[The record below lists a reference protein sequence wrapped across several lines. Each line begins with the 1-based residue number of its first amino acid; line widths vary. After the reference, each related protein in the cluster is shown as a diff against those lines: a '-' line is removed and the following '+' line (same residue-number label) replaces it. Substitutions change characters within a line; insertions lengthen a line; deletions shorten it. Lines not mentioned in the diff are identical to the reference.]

1 MFQNS
6 HFLLRAANYR
16 VEDLRR
22 RAAEDAVA
30 EAIRNERSRAR
41 REAALA
47 SLKAAAAAKREQA
60 VLGWQ
65 SQRQGFGVR
74 SAR

>member
-6 HFLLRAANYR
+6 HFLLRSANYR

-22 RAAEDAVA
+22 RAAADSVADAVRA
-30 EAIRNERSRAR
+30 EHLRAR

-47 SLKAAAAAKREQA
+47 RLRAAAAAKQERA
-60 VLGWQ
+60 VFGWQ
-65 SQRQGFGVR
+65 DQRHGFGFR

>member
-6 HFLLRAANYR
+6 HFLLRSAYYR

-22 RAAEDAVA
+22 RAAADSVVDAVRA
-30 EAIRNERSRAR
+30 EHLRAR

-47 SLKAAAAAKREQA
+47 RLRAAVQAKEERA
-60 VLGWQ
+60 VFAWQ
-65 SQRQGFGVR
+65 SQRRGFGFR

>member
-6 HFLLRAANYR
+6 HFILRAVHYR
-16 VEDLRR
+16 IDDLRR
-22 RAAEDAVA
+22 AAAADTLA
-30 EAIRNERSRAR
+30 EATIAERRRAR

-47 SLKAAAAAKREQA
+47 RLRAAAAAKQESA
-60 VLGWQ
+60 VLSWQ
-65 SQRQGFGVR
+65 NQNRRFGFR